1 MDYYKLNAIT
11 RKNAYLI
18 LRINKLLAYS
28 YKAKIFTKL
37 NIHAAFNKIYINLNS
52 KEYTTFC
59 TYYRMY
65 KTKVL
70 LLSLCNSLVT
80 Y

>member
-11 RKNAYLI
+11 YKNAYLI
-18 LRINKLLAYS
+18 LRINKLLTYS

-37 NIHAAFNKIYINLNS
+37 NIYAAFNKIYINPDS
-52 KEYTTFC
+52 KEYTTFR
-59 TYYRMY
+59 TRYRTY

-70 LLSLCNSLVT
+70 LFSLCNSLAI